1 MAVSR
6 ATDSAPPQPA
16 PTDYVGLDDT
26 APSGDPLGGI
36 SRRATLTGM
45 AGVAAATPLMTDP
58 AADGLKVPLGARL
71 DTSGRPISALTGTL
85 GVCTVTSTT
94 SGIWGQHDKVLWVLK
109 SVGASWIR
117 SEIYAGN
124 KGQVTWLNQLAANGV
139 RTNMIMQDPAM
150 KNATPEQLVSLIAS
164 SMPNACHSME
174 GANEWNLQGGAN
186 WASELR
192 AHQTRIWNAAK
203 ANPLTRSKPVVGPAL
218 GMRKGYDEFGNQSAI
233 MDWGNIHLY
242 TGGFVPG
249 YRSDDVIA
257 EERKVCGSKP
267 VIVTETGWHN
277 ASRYTGTHNY
287 TPEDVAGIYGPRLIL
302 EYFVRNVPKVS
313 IYELIDEPADPSM
326 TDHEAHFGL
335 VRNNWSP
342 KPVFTSLANMNQIMN
357 RQYRT
362 TGARGGRLSFKFNSG
377 PSDLRSALVARND
390 GRYQLFLWR
399 NVAIY
404 DPNKRVY
411 LNPPAATVSI
421 NWYTTRNVKRFA
433 PSTSANA
440 LESNLTSVSTL
451 SLKGEM
457 QILEIAPV

>member
-1 MAVSR
+1 MAVTR
-6 ATDSAPPQPA
+6 ASDNLSPDPDRPDPA
-16 PTDYVGLDDT
+16 PSDD
-26 APSGDPLGGI
+26 SLGGI
-36 SRRATLTGM
+36 SRRASLTGM
-45 AGVAAATPLMTDP
+45 AGVAAATPFMTD
-58 AADGLKVPLGARL
+58 AASDSLRVPIGSRR
-71 DTSGRPISALTGTL
+71 DTSGRPISALTGML

-94 SGIWGQHDKVLWVLK
+94 SGPWGQHDRILWALK
-109 SVGASWIR
+109 TIGASFIR

-124 KGQVTWLNQLAANGV
+124 KGQVAWLNQLASNGV

-150 KNATPEQLVSLIAS
+150 KNATPEQLVNLIAS

-174 GANEWNLQGGAN
+174 GANEWNLDGGSN

-192 AHQTRIWNAAK
+192 NHQTRIWNAAK

-218 GMRKGYDEFGNQSAI
+218 GMRKGYEEFGNQSAI

-249 YRSDDVIA
+249 YRTDDVIA
-257 EERKVCGSKP
+257 EERRVCGSKP
-267 VIVTETGWHN
+267 IILTETGWHN
-277 ASRYTGTHNY
+277 AKNYKGTHNY
-287 TPEDVAGIYGPRLIL
+287 TPEDVAGVYSPRLLL
-302 EYFVRNVPKVS
+302 EYFVRNVPKMS
-313 IYELIDEPADPSM
+313 IYEIIDEPADPGM

-335 VRNNWSP
+335 LRTDWSP
-342 KPVFTSLANMNQIMN
+342 KPAFVSLANLNVIMN

-362 TGARGGRLSFKFNSG
+362 SGRAGARGRLSFKFNSG

-404 DPNKRVY
+404 DPNKRSY
-411 LNPPAATVSI
+411 LNPAPATVSI

-433 PSTSANA
+433 PSSSANA
-440 LESNLTSVSTL
+440 LESKLTSVSTL

-457 QILEIAPV
+457 QVLEIAPV